1 MRADSTHE
9 TLRATRRRD
18 TAAAIGAVLELQR
31 AEVLHRVKTGA
42 STLVASAW
50 DGKLRDAL
58 FPENQTTA
66 REIGWRVAKDL
77 GDKRANFEPD
87 DMDPWLLADATTS
100 AEAWNQKTAE
110 DLEAELAA
118 AEEQGG
124 EVVAALVVGAVFDLA
139 LSSRLDR
146 FSSGV
151 VTSTGNFG
159 GHHAAES
166 NGAISK
172 RWNVNSTNPRSSHT
186 RMRGLLVPMEEKFP
200 NGLRW
205 PGDKKGGA
213 DETAG
218 CKCSMT
224 FIL

>member
-1 MRADSTHE
+1 MRADATHE
-9 TLRATRRRD
+9 TLRAARRRE
-18 TAAAIGAVLELQR
+18 TAAAVGAVLELQR

-50 DGKLRDAL
+50 NGKLRDAL
-58 FPENQTTA
+58 FPQNQTTA

-77 GDKRANFEPD
+77 GDKRSNFDPD
-87 DMDPWLLADATTS
+87 EMDPWLLADATAA
-100 AEAWNQKTAE
+100 AEAWNDRT
-110 DLEAELAA
+110 EAEL
-118 AEEQGG
+118 E
-124 EVVAALVVGAVFDLA
+124 AALVEAEESDGVIVAAVAAAAVFDLA
-139 LSSRLDR
+139 LGSRLDR
-146 FSSGV
+146 FSQGV
-151 VTSTGNFG
+151 VTSSGNFG

-172 RWNVNSTNPRSSHT
+172 RWNVNSKNPRSSHT
-186 RMRGLLVPMEEKFP
+186 RMRGLLVPMDEKFP